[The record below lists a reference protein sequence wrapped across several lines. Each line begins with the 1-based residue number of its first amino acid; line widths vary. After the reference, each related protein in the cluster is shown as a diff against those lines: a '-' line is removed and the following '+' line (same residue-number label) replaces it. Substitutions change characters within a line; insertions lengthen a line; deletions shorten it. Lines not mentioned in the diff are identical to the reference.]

1 MEENYSQTGIDQKV
15 LSPIL
20 LPGTKLDLVEQ
31 FAYALHNRDA
41 IGLRQLIDEDHT
53 HSKWGD
59 REGFITKFMDFCDR
73 ADKKYNGIYVQ
84 TVPGFCGRS
93 NCAKGKGLGVT
104 VNTTSQNKSLWRFN
118 LIIGVTSKETVEL
131 WLCKEFKVNSEEI
144 PF

>member
-1 MEENYSQTGIDQKV
+1 MKENHPETGIDQNALSTIV
-15 LSPIL
+15 LPDTQL
-20 LPGTKLDLVEQ
+20 NLVEQ
-31 FAYALHNRDA
+31 FAYALQNRDA
-41 IGLRQLIDEDHT
+41 IGLRQLIDEEHT

-59 REGFITKFMDFCDR
+59 REGFIKKFMDFCDR
-73 ADKKYNGIYVQ
+73 MEVKYSGIYVH

-118 LIIGVTSKETVEL
+118 LIVGETPNETLQL
-131 WLCKEFKVNSEEI
+131 WLCKEFMVNNEEI